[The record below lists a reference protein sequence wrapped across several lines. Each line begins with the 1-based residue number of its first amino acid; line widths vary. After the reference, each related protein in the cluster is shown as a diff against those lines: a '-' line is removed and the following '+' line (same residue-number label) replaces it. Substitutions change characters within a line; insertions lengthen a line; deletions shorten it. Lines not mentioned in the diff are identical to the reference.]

1 MGGGVA
7 TDVVEDVYCTNRSTA
22 TSRLTVGS
30 WCDCSHAVSQP
41 AGNYARNYARN
52 YA

>member
-1 MGGGVA
+1 MGGGIV

-22 TSRLTVGS
+22 RLTVGS